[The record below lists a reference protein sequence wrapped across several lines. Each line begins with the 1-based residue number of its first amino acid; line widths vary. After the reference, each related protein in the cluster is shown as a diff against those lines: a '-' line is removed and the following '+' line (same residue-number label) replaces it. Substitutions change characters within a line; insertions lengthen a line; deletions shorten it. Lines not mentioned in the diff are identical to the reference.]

1 MFLARDKQRINVIGG
16 LILVALTLTAGI
28 SVYVVMQRSAESLL
42 STGLGA
48 SLQNNVRL
56 FESRIAQALSNTQTV
71 ASRPF
76 LIQNLQLLASQPD
89 DVVGLANLQNIARSF
104 LSTTVAGVSFYG
116 LGGHEVA
123 RAGDFSQK
131 YDLRVPL
138 NTVPPA
144 FLLWDGYFILHASMD
159 VLDQEG
165 DHIGMIVT
173 ETKLSTN
180 TEAFTDITSIGKTGE
195 FAVCALLADDAKKM
209 DCFLS
214 RISGKIFKRF
224 PVMIEGKPLPMNYA
238 LNGKSGI
245 IFAKDY
251 RREQVVAAYAPV
263 GTFGLGM
270 VIKIDQ
276 AELYQPVIN
285 QLKFIVPLL
294 AVLVVAGMLLLHILV
309 RPLVRKLVDS
319 ELATRQLHTELSQFK
334 NTLDQTLDGVFMF
347 DPDTLRLTYVNEG
360 ARRQVGYSEAELLQ
374 MRVLDIKT
382 DYTQERFRQL
392 LQPLIEGAQPSLTFQ
407 SLHRHK
413 DGHDTPVETFL
424 QLISLEGQEPRFVAM
439 VSDISERKQAEQR
452 IAHLASHDA
461 LTNLP
466 NRNLLQDRIRQ
477 ALLEAQRNAS
487 QGAVLFIDLD
497 QFKTINDSM
506 GHDIGDLLLKEV
518 AQRLVSHLRGQDT
531 VARQGGDEF
540 IVLLP
545 SITNAGDAGSAAQKL
560 LDQLLLP
567 YEIDAKELYISA
579 SIGIAV
585 FPDDGVSAD
594 ALLKHS
600 DTAMYHAK
608 ETGRNNWQFFAPQ
621 MNQLTAEKQQL
632 GTHLRHALER
642 NELLLHYQPLVDM
655 ASGKLVG
662 LEALLRWQHPQQGL
676 IPPLKFIPLAEE
688 SGLIVPIGEWV
699 LRSACTQLKTWQE
712 QGYELPQVAI
722 NLSVKQFRQKTLVQ
736 EIVRILDE
744 TGVEARFIELEITES
759 IFMDSTDEMIETL
772 RTLNAMGL
780 KLSLDDFGTGYSSLS
795 YLKRFP
801 ISTLKIDRS
810 FVHNMVTDLDAASI
824 VAGIIGLAHS
834 LRMNVIAE
842 GVETE
847 AQRATLALQGCD
859 QYQGY
864 YFSKPLPAAEIVT
877 KLQRRQS

>member
-1 MFLARDKQRINVIGG
+1 MFLKFEKHRINIIGG
-16 LILVALTLTAGI
+16 LILVVLTLTAGI
-28 SVYVVMQRSAESLL
+28 SVYVVMQRNAESLL
-42 STGLGA
+42 SKGLVA
-48 SLQNNVRL
+48 SLQSNVRL
-56 FESRIAQALSNTQTV
+56 FESRIAQAVTNTQTV
-71 ASRPF
+71 SSRPF
-76 LIQNLQLLASQPD
+76 MMQNLQLLASQPGD
-89 DVVGLANLQNIARSF
+89 KTGVASLQEIAESFPPSTFTGL
-104 LSTTVAGVSFYG
+104 SFYDSRG
-116 LGGHEVA
+116 YEVA
-123 RAGDFSQK
+123 RAGHFSLAQE
-131 YDLRVPL
+131 LRVPL
-138 NTVPPA
+138 NTTPPA
-144 FLLWDGYFILHASMD
+144 FLLWDGRFILHSNVD
-159 VLDQEG
+159 IFDQQG
-165 DHIGMIVT
+165 RHIGMV
-173 ETKLSTN
+173 K
-180 TEAFTDITSIGKTGE
+180 TEAELPANTDAFADINSIGKTGE
-195 FAVCALLADDAKKM
+195 FAVCALLAGDATNM

-214 RISGKIFKRF
+214 RVSGRVFKRV
-224 PVMIEGKPLPMNYA
+224 PIVIEGKQLPMNYA

-251 RREQVVAAYAPV
+251 RRQQVVAAYAPV
-263 GTFGLGM
+263 GTLGLGM
-270 VIKIDQ
+270 VIKIDET
-276 AELYQPVIN
+276 ELYQPVIE

-294 AVLVVAGMLLLHILV
+294 VVLVMAGILLLHVLV

-319 ELATRQLHTELSQFK
+319 ERATRQLHTELSQFK

-347 DPDTLRLTYVNEG
+347 APDTLRLTYVNEG

-374 MRVLDIKT
+374 MQVLDIKT
-382 DYTQERFRQL
+382 DFTRERFRQL
-392 LQPLIEGAQPSLTFQ
+392 LQPLIDGVQPSLTFQ

-413 DGHDTPVETFL
+413 NGHETPVETFL

-439 VSDISERKQAEQR
+439 VSDISERKRAEQR
-452 IAHLASHDA
+452 IAHLASHDV

-466 NRNLLQDRIRQ
+466 NRDLLQDRIHQ
-477 ALLEAQRNAS
+477 ALLQAQRNES

-497 QFKTINDSM
+497 QFKSINDSM
-506 GHDIGDLLLKEV
+506 GHDVGDLLLKEV
-518 AQRLVSHLRGQDT
+518 AHRLVSSLRGQDT

-545 SITNAGDAGSAAQKL
+545 SVANAQDAGNTAQKL
-560 LDQLLLP
+560 LDVLLLP

-585 FPDDGVSAD
+585 FPGDGTDAD
-594 ALLKHS
+594 TLLKHS

-608 ETGRNNWQFFAPQ
+608 EAGRNNCQFFAPQ
-621 MNQLTAEKQQL
+621 MNQLAAEKQLL
-632 GTHLRHALER
+632 GTYLRHALER

-662 LEALLRWQHPQQGL
+662 LEALLRWHHPKQGL

-699 LRSACTQLKTWQE
+699 LRSACMQLRAWQE

-736 EIVRILDE
+736 NITRILDE
-744 TGVEARFIELEITES
+744 TGVEARFIDLEITES
-759 IFMDSTDEMIETL
+759 IFIDNSDEMVETL
-772 RTLNAMGL
+772 RALDAMGL

-810 FVHNMVTDLDAASI
+810 FVHNMVTDPDAGSI

-847 AQRATLALQGCD
+847 AQRATLAQHGCD

-864 YFSKPLPAAEIVT
+864 YFSKPLPASEIVA
-877 KLQRRQS
+877 KLQRRQI